1 MLQVSSLVKT
11 ALFSLSQKT
20 QLPRHSSLSHFFP
33 FLRNKQRLLAMVLW
47 EITAITAY
55 FLGLKRT
62 YKLALRIQRRL
73 IGPNHPKIRDFVYRR
88 TRDVFNV
95 AVSVHK
101 NIQERDLEAGR
112 NLGSI
117 ILRWL
122 DRMKP
127 SAQIRPHHHLTSSCR
142 PASSPLKVQKPNT
155 TSKAPS
161 DSSSNG
167 KVLFTPL
174 NIRSKI
180 LSSVPVSHI
189 MRQGRSSGMNSN
201 QFRRL
206 SVLPQY
212 SVPRLS
218 VERRGLV
225 ESVFRKDIAQLM
237 MMS

>member
-1 MLQVSSLVKT
+1 
-11 ALFSLSQKT
+11 
-20 QLPRHSSLSHFFP
+20 
-33 FLRNKQRLLAMVLW
+33 MVLW

-62 YKLALRIQRRL
+62 YRLALRIQRRL
-73 IGPNHPKIRDFVYRR
+73 IGPNHPRIRDFVYRR

-127 SAQIRPHHHLTSSCR
+127 SAQIRPHHELPPSSK
-142 PASSPLKVQKPNT
+142 PVSSHLKVQKPST
-155 TSKAPS
+155 TSKAPT

-167 KVLFTPL
+167 KVLFAPL
-174 NIRSKI
+174 NIRSNF
-180 LSSVPVSHI
+180 LSSVPITHI
-189 MRQGRSSGMNSN
+189 MRQGRLSGTNCN
-201 QFRRL
+201 PFRHL
-206 SVLPQY
+206 SVSPHA
-212 SVPRLS
+212 SVSRLGA
-218 VERRGLV
+218 ERKGLI
-225 ESVFRKDIAQLM
+225 EGVFRKDIAQWM
-237 MMS
+237 MQP